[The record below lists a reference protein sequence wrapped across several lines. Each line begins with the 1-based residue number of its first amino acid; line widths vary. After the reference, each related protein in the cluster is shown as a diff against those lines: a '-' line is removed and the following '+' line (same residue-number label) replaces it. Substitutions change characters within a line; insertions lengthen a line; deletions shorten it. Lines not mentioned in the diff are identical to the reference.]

1 VGRNWRATEFARV
14 AAIVNVNRKASTN
27 NMTSHATDISDPET
41 STSAAH
47 TRNICIIAHVDHGK
61 TTLAD
66 NLLAGSSDIH
76 GKSILSQRQ
85 AGLGLR
91 YMDSREDE
99 QDRGI
104 TMKASCIALS
114 VEPAAPGGMPSIV
127 NLIDS
132 PGHVDFCGEVSAAAR
147 LSDGALLVVD
157 AVEGVCVQTHA
168 VLQQAWDEHVVPV
181 LVLNKIDRLIVELK
195 LSPLEAWHHM
205 KNVVQQVNAIA
216 GHLYAR
222 AAAGERDADNLVA
235 EARATAG
242 EAYGV
247 ADETR
252 VGELQFAPEKGN
264 VLFASAMHGWAFGL
278 DDFARLIS
286 AKLGMR
292 EAVLQETLWGEF
304 FFEPKQKK
312 IARTNP
318 DGKLKPMFVQFVLQ
332 TLWQVYE
339 AVLIEPDAPKRDK
352 IIATLGLQVPP
363 RDLKHSDPLVQL
375 RAIMGQWLP
384 LGRTV
389 LRTAVLQL
397 PSAAASQAARLAHL
411 CPPLAALAPPEATGA
426 PAGAVAAVEATDG
439 EPNRG
444 GCSVASLQRLRHAID
459 TCDAAA
465 DAPVHVHVAKMVFA
479 RGVSGVHPD
488 DAFVGLARVF
498 SGKLATGSGDARS
511 LQMRR
516 IGIDNAVMP
525 PELVQIDG
533 LRLYTLMGR
542 ELVPTTLVTAGSVFG
557 LGGLGD
563 VPIKSATL
571 CSLHGCPPFAPL
583 ANQSAPIVQVIPTD
597 GP

>member
-1 VGRNWRATEFARV
+1 
-14 AAIVNVNRKASTN
+14 
-27 NMTSHATDISDPET
+27 MTSHDVATDISDPET

-352 IIATLGLQVPP
+352 IIATLPA
-363 RDLKHSDPLVQL
+363 PLN
-375 RAIMGQWLP
+375 
-384 LGRTV
+384 
-389 LRTAVLQL
+389 
-397 PSAAASQAARLAHL
+397 S
-411 CPPLAALAPPEATGA
+411 
-426 PAGAVAAVEATDG
+426 VEAHHHLRVVYYL
-439 EPNRG
+439 EP
-444 GCSVASLQRLRHAID
+444 SMSLCLY
-459 TCDAAA
+459 
-465 DAPVHVHVAKMVFA
+465 
-479 RGVSGVHPD
+479 VS
-488 DAFVGLARVF
+488 
-498 SGKLATGSGDARS
+498 
-511 LQMRR
+511 
-516 IGIDNAVMP
+516 
-525 PELVQIDG
+525 
-533 LRLYTLMGR
+533 
-542 ELVPTTLVTAGSVFG
+542 TLVIQRY
-557 LGGLGD
+557 
-563 VPIKSATL
+563 VPISRHSYVSTL
-571 CSLHGCPPFAPL
+571 CLPTRMSLH
-583 ANQSAPIVQVIPTD
+583 
-597 GP
+597 